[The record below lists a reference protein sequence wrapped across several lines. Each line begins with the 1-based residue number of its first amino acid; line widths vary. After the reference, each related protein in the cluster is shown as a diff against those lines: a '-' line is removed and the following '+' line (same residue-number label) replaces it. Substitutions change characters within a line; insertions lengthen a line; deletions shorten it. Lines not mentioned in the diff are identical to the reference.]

1 MEIVR
6 GRSVLKRTAVGRLQ
20 YYEKEEPS
28 VVRRQVEDTE
38 RELSR
43 YEQALE
49 QAEKEL
55 EALYERAL
63 GEAGADS
70 AAVFMGHRMLLK
82 DEEYRNSVTRAIT
95 GERVNAAFAVET
107 VGDELC
113 RLFLE
118 MEDEYLRARAADIRD
133 VSDRLLRILE
143 EEEKG
148 GGRCGRGPAL
158 SEPVILAARDLAPS
172 ETVLLD
178 KKKILG
184 FVTEQGSANSH
195 TAILARTMEIPALVS
210 VPVAREW
217 DGRLAAIDGE
227 EGILYVDPDPETLE
241 RLKEKKARQEEAA
254 RLLLEIR
261 DLPDVT
267 RDGTRVE
274 LYANI
279 GGPEDV
285 EAVLGSRGAGVGLF
299 RSEFLYLEKETYPTE
314 DELFSA
320 YRQTAERMGGR
331 EVVIRTL
338 DIGADKTADYFD
350 IEKEAN
356 PAMGFRALRICLKRP
371 EIFRTQL
378 RAIYRASA
386 YGKVSVMF
394 PMVASL
400 WEVEEAKAMA
410 FQVREELE
418 REGIPMGHVDLGI
431 MIETPAAAILSGEL
445 AEKVDFSQVKIE
457 PLFEEMV
464 DFDTFAKSDFRAVKI
479 EACEAVP
486 KSKKLLKFTLDD
498 GTERRRT
505 ILSGIHEYYEPE
517 ELVGKTAIAIVN
529 LPPRKMMGIDSEGM
543 LISAVHEEN
552 GREGLNLLMV
562 DDRIPAGAKLY

>member
-43 YEQALE
+43 YERALE

-338 DIGADKTADYFD
+338 DIGADKTADYFG

-400 WEVEEAKAMA
+400 WEVEEAKAKGLLA
-410 FQVREELE
+410 AS
-418 REGIPMGHVDLGI
+418 LGKRI
-431 MIETPAAAILSGEL
+431 LRCETAPLAALSVL
-445 AEKVDFSQVKIE
+445 
-457 PLFEEMV
+457 M
-464 DFDTFAKSDFRAVKI
+464 
-479 EACEAVP
+479 
-486 KSKKLLKFTLDD
+486 
-498 GTERRRT
+498 
-505 ILSGIHEYYEPE
+505 YET
-517 ELVGKTAIAIVN
+517 GN
-529 LPPRKMMGIDSEGM
+529 L
-543 LISAVHEEN
+543 
-552 GREGLNLLMV
+552 
-562 DDRIPAGAKLY
+562 

>member
-43 YEQALE
+43 YERALE

-210 VPVAREW
+210 VPVALEW

-338 DIGADKTADYFD
+338 DIGADKTADYFG

-445 AEKVDFSQVKIE
+445 AEKVDFFSIGTNDLTQYT
-457 PLFEEMV
+457 LAA
-464 DFDTFAKSDFRAVKI
+464 DRQNDR
-479 EACEAVP
+479 
-486 KSKKLLKFTLDD
+486 LDD
-498 GTERRRT
+498 FYDPRHPAVLRLIAYVAENAQKAGIRAGICGELAADPSLTEVF
-505 ILSGIHEYYEPE
+505 L
-517 ELVGKTAIAIVN
+517 K
-529 LPPRKMMGIDSEGM
+529 MGIRELSVSPSFLLPLRKRIREIC
-543 LISAVHEEN
+543 LEETEN
-552 GREGLNLLMV
+552 DQGV
-562 DDRIPAGAKLY
+562 

>member
-210 VPVAREW
+210 VPVARDW
-217 DGRLAAIDGE
+217 DGGLAAMVGV
-227 EGILYVDPDPETLE
+227 GGSVYVDPDPETLE

-338 DIGADKTADYFD
+338 DIGADKTADYFG

-371 EIFRTQL
+371 EIYRTQL

-445 AEKVDFSQVKIE
+445 AEKVDFFSIGTNDLTQYT
-457 PLFEEMV
+457 LAA
-464 DFDTFAKSDFRAVKI
+464 DRQNDR
-479 EACEAVP
+479 
-486 KSKKLLKFTLDD
+486 LDD
-498 GTERRRT
+498 FYDPRHPAVLRLIAYVAENAQKAGIRAGICGELAADPSLTEVF
-505 ILSGIHEYYEPE
+505 L
-517 ELVGKTAIAIVN
+517 K
-529 LPPRKMMGIDSEGM
+529 MGIRELSVSPSFLLPLRKRIREIC
-543 LISAVHEEN
+543 LEETEN
-552 GREGLNLLMV
+552 DQGV
-562 DDRIPAGAKLY
+562 

>member
-6 GRSVLKRTAVGRLQ
+6 GRPVLKKTAVGRLQ
-20 YYEKEEPS
+20 YYEKAERS
-28 VVRRQVEDTE
+28 VVRRQVEDTK
-38 RELSR
+38 REISR
-43 YEQALE
+43 YEQALD
-49 QAEKEL
+49 QAEREL

-210 VPVAREW
+210 VPVAREGN
-217 DGRLAAIDGE
+217 GRLAAIDGE

-241 RLKEKKARQEEAA
+241 RLKEKKVRQEEEA

-338 DIGADKTADYFD
+338 DIGADKTADYFG

-431 MIETPAAAILSGEL
+431 MIETPAAAILSREL
-445 AEKVDFSQVKIE
+445 AEKVDFFSIGTNDLTQYT
-457 PLFEEMV
+457 LAA
-464 DFDTFAKSDFRAVKI
+464 DRQNDR
-479 EACEAVP
+479 
-486 KSKKLLKFTLDD
+486 LDD
-498 GTERRRT
+498 FYDPRHPAVLRLIAYVAENAQKAGIRAGICGELAADPSLTEAF
-505 ILSGIHEYYEPE
+505 L
-517 ELVGKTAIAIVN
+517 K
-529 LPPRKMMGIDSEGM
+529 MGIRELSVSPSFLLPLRKRIREIC
-543 LISAVHEEN
+543 LEETEN
-552 GREGLNLLMV
+552 DQGV
-562 DDRIPAGAKLY
+562 

>member
-43 YEQALE
+43 YERALE

-118 MEDEYLRARAADIRD
+118 MEDEYLRARAADIWD

-143 EEEKG
+143 EEDKG

-184 FVTEQGSANSH
+184 VVTEQGSANSH

-227 EGILYVDPDPETLE
+227 EGILYVDPDPDKVCAEQPSFCLEEEAPHIMFTPLIRAMCQEIVGDETNPLLKAKRIYEYVTDRVRYSYVRRYSTILNIPEYAAVNQKGDCGVQAVLFITLCRCAGVPARWQSGLFAAPYDIGGHDWAQFYVAPYGWLYADLSFGGSAHRLGNEE
-241 RLKEKKARQEEAA
+241 RRAFYFGNLDPFRMPANLAFQHEFIPPKQFMRNDPTDNQYGECEYNDRALTLKEYSCEH
-254 RLLLEIR
+254 
-261 DLPDVT
+261 T
-267 RDGTRVE
+267 
-274 LYANI
+274 
-279 GGPEDV
+279 
-285 EAVLGSRGAGVGLF
+285 
-299 RSEFLYLEKETYPTE
+299 
-314 DELFSA
+314 
-320 YRQTAERMGGR
+320 
-331 EVVIRTL
+331 
-338 DIGADKTADYFD
+338 
-350 IEKEAN
+350 
-356 PAMGFRALRICLKRP
+356 
-371 EIFRTQL
+371 
-378 RAIYRASA
+378 
-386 YGKVSVMF
+386 
-394 PMVASL
+394 
-400 WEVEEAKAMA
+400 
-410 FQVREELE
+410 
-418 REGIPMGHVDLGI
+418 
-431 MIETPAAAILSGEL
+431 
-445 AEKVDFSQVKIE
+445 
-457 PLFEEMV
+457 MV
-464 DFDTFAKSDFRAVKI
+464 D
-479 EACEAVP
+479 
-486 KSKKLLKFTLDD
+486 
-498 GTERRRT
+498 
-505 ILSGIHEYYEPE
+505 IHQI
-517 ELVGKTAIAIVN
+517 G
-529 LPPRKMMGIDSEGM
+529 
-543 LISAVHEEN
+543 
-552 GREGLNLLMV
+552 
-562 DDRIPAGAKLY
+562 

>member
-43 YEQALE
+43 YERALE

-338 DIGADKTADYFD
+338 DIGADA
-350 IEKEAN
+350 
-356 PAMGFRALRICLKRP
+356 
-371 EIFRTQL
+371 
-378 RAIYRASA
+378 
-386 YGKVSVMF
+386 
-394 PMVASL
+394 
-400 WEVEEAKAMA
+400 
-410 FQVREELE
+410 
-418 REGIPMGHVDLGI
+418 
-431 MIETPAAAILSGEL
+431 
-445 AEKVDFSQVKIE
+445 
-457 PLFEEMV
+457 
-464 DFDTFAKSDFRAVKI
+464 
-479 EACEAVP
+479 
-486 KSKKLLKFTLDD
+486 
-498 GTERRRT
+498 
-505 ILSGIHEYYEPE
+505 
-517 ELVGKTAIAIVN
+517 
-529 LPPRKMMGIDSEGM
+529 
-543 LISAVHEEN
+543 
-552 GREGLNLLMV
+552 
-562 DDRIPAGAKLY
+562 

>member
-43 YEQALE
+43 YERALE

-338 DIGADKTADYFD
+338 DIGADKTADYFG

-371 EIFRTQL
+371 EIFHTQL

-410 FQVREELE
+410 LQVREELE

-445 AEKVDFSQVKIE
+445 AEKVDFFSIGTNDLTQYT
-457 PLFEEMV
+457 LAA
-464 DFDTFAKSDFRAVKI
+464 DRQNDR
-479 EACEAVP
+479 
-486 KSKKLLKFTLDD
+486 LDD
-498 GTERRRT
+498 FYDPRHPAVLRLIAYVAENAQKAGIRAGICGELAADPSLTEVF
-505 ILSGIHEYYEPE
+505 L
-517 ELVGKTAIAIVN
+517 K
-529 LPPRKMMGIDSEGM
+529 MGIRELSVSPSFLLPLSMRFRVICLVET
-543 LISAVHEEN
+543 EN
-552 GREGLNLLMV
+552 DQGV
-562 DDRIPAGAKLY
+562 

>member
-6 GRSVLKRTAVGRLQ
+6 GRPVLKKTVVGRLQ
-20 YYEKEEPS
+20 YYEKAERS
-28 VVRRQVEDTE
+28 VVRRQVEDTK
-38 RELSR
+38 REISR

-49 QAEKEL
+49 RAEREL

-241 RLKEKKARQEEAA
+241 RLKEKKVRQEEEA

-261 DLPDVT
+261 DLPDVP
-267 RDGTRVE
+267 GT
-274 LYANI
+274 
-279 GGPEDV
+279 GPGWSFTPISEVRRTWRRSWDP
-285 EAVLGSRGAGVGLF
+285 GAQAWACSGVNFYIWKRRRTPQRTSCFLPTARR
-299 RSEFLYLEKETYPTE
+299 RS
-314 DELFSA
+314 A
-320 YRQTAERMGGR
+320 WAEERWS
-331 EVVIRTL
+331 IRTL
-338 DIGADKTADYFD
+338 DIGADKTADYFG

-410 FQVREELE
+410 LQVREELE

-445 AEKVDFSQVKIE
+445 AEKVDFFSIGTNDLTQYT
-457 PLFEEMV
+457 LAA
-464 DFDTFAKSDFRAVKI
+464 DRQNDR
-479 EACEAVP
+479 
-486 KSKKLLKFTLDD
+486 LDD
-498 GTERRRT
+498 FYDPRHPAVLRLIAYVAENAKKAGIRAGICGELAADPSLTET
-505 ILSGIHEYYEPE
+505 FL
-517 ELVGKTAIAIVN
+517 K
-529 LPPRKMMGIDSEGM
+529 MGIRELSVSPSFLLPLRKRIREICLDET
-543 LISAVHEEN
+543 EN
-552 GREGLNLLMV
+552 DQGV
-562 DDRIPAGAKLY
+562 

>member
-43 YEQALE
+43 YERALE

-261 DLPDVT
+261 DLTCGYLGDAPLFSRLDLTACRGQIIGVT
-267 RDGTRVE
+267 GPVACGKSTLGKAFLCEQPYGGSIRLDGRE
-274 LYANI
+274 LAELPPWERTGLVGY
-279 GGPEDV
+279 
-285 EAVLGSRGAGVGLF
+285 LGHD
-299 RSEFLYLEKETYPTE
+299 P
-314 DELFSA
+314 ELFSGTIRENVLLGDTGDPMDYLRA
-320 YRQTAERMGGR
+320 VCLDGEVAAMTEGLETRVGTGGVR
-331 EVVIRTL
+331 LSGGQAQRLALARTLAHQRPLLILDDPFSALDRATETELFAHLRRLASDSVVILISHRLYLFPEL
-338 DIGADKTADYFD
+338 DRVIWLENG
-350 IEKEAN
+350 
-356 PAMGFRALRICLKRP
+356 
-371 EIFRTQL
+371 
-378 RAIYRASA
+378 
-386 YGKVSVMF
+386 
-394 PMVASL
+394 
-400 WEVEEAKAMA
+400 EAK
-410 FQVREELE
+410 V
-418 REGIPMGHVDLGI
+418 
-431 MIETPAAAILSGEL
+431 
-445 AEKVDFSQVKIE
+445 
-457 PLFEEMV
+457 
-464 DFDTFAKSDFRAVKI
+464 
-479 EACEAVP
+479 
-486 KSKKLLKFTLDD
+486 
-498 GTERRRT
+498 GT
-505 ILSGIHEYYEPE
+505 HE
-517 ELVGKTAIAIVN
+517 ELVGNTPDYAAQFDAQRGEQ
-529 LPPRKMMGIDSEGM
+529 P
-543 LISAVHEEN
+543 
-552 GREGLNLLMV
+552 
-562 DDRIPAGAKLY
+562 

>member
-43 YEQALE
+43 YERALE

-217 DGRLAAIDGE
+217 DERLAAIDGE

-338 DIGADKTADYFD
+338 DIGADKTADYFG

-371 EIFRTQL
+371 EIFHTQL

-410 FQVREELE
+410 LQVREELE

-445 AEKVDFSQVKIE
+445 AEKVDFFSIGTNDLTQYT
-457 PLFEEMV
+457 LAA
-464 DFDTFAKSDFRAVKI
+464 DRQNDR
-479 EACEAVP
+479 
-486 KSKKLLKFTLDD
+486 LDD
-498 GTERRRT
+498 FYDPRHPAVLRLIAYVAENAQKAGIRAGICGELAADPSLTEVF
-505 ILSGIHEYYEPE
+505 L
-517 ELVGKTAIAIVN
+517 K
-529 LPPRKMMGIDSEGM
+529 MGIRELSVSPSFLLPLRKRIREIC
-543 LISAVHEEN
+543 LEETEN
-552 GREGLNLLMV
+552 DQGV
-562 DDRIPAGAKLY
+562 